1 MSEFFIDRQQRQH
14 KEWRA
19 KRLYEMRLEYMAHV
33 ISDEIAR
40 ANKDWQLALRHQD
53 KARGVTRRLFNQYAP
68 DVAGELL
75 TEWREEAIQR
85 ARSAQREVQS

>member
-1 MSEFFIDRQQRQH
+1 MSEFFIDRQQRQYE
-14 KEWRA
+14 EWRA

-53 KARGVTRRLFNQYAP
+53 KARNITRRLFNEYP
-68 DVAGELL
+68 PHIAGDMLN
-75 TEWREEAIQR
+75 EWRDQAIRR
-85 ARSAQREVQS
+85 AKRKIGSMKK